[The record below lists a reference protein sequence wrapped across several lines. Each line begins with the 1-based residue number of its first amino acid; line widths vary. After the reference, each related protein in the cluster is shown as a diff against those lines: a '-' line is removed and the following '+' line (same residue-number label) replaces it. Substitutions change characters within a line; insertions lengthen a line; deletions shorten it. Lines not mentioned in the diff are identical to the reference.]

1 VYIVDRLAEVFAAEF
16 TNVTARHN
24 NLPGAQ
30 LFHPGPRTV
39 TASASS

>member
-1 VYIVDRLAEVFAAEF
+1 VDRLAEKFATEF

-30 LFHPGPRTV
+30 LFHPGPRAA
-39 TASASS
+39 TASTGS